1 MHTGIMSKLLS
12 TLQFQQ
18 RHKKQKE
25 EGMQEKKLTSS
36 EVFPCVTSM
45 VTHMSEVY
53 FYSNQ

>member
-1 MHTGIMSKLLS
+1 MIMHTGIMSKLLS

-36 EVFPCVTSM
+36 VKFFLV
-45 VTHMSEVY
+45 
-53 FYSNQ
+53 

>member
-25 EGMQEKKLTSS
+25 EGMQGKKLTSC